1 MIEMVSRFLRQKFD
15 NPVIAVAL
23 AVLALLVAIPA
34 ALSGGR
40 GFSQG
45 SFIAL
50 IVIAA
55 ASVSKDAST
64 GALQM
69 ILVRPISRTDYLY
82 GRYLGILAT
91 YGTFLGISAFLTV
104 LFCGGLLPALGIRAE
119 PLSWEALSL
128 GVAGAFLSAILFSAV
143 LLFFSTFLP
152 GYGDLVG
159 YFLLTVALGV
169 LASLGEVLR
178 KPALTRVFQTVKENV
193 LPEPDWSAVL
203 TGSSSGIAAT
213 GRWALA
219 VVVFLIAA
227 ALVFRRRE
235 FAYGQD

>member
-1 MIEMVSRFLRQKFD
+1 MTEMARRFLRQKFD

-23 AVLALLVAIPA
+23 AALALLVALPA
-34 ALSGGR
+34 ALAGGP
-40 GFSQG
+40 GFQQTP
-45 SFIAL
+45 FLAL

-55 ASVSKDAST
+55 ASVSKDAAT

-82 GRYLGILAT
+82 GRYLGILAA
-91 YGTFLGISAFLTV
+91 YGIFLAVCALLTV
-104 LFCGGLLPALGIRAE
+104 LFSVALMPALKIRAE
-119 PLSWEALSL
+119 PLSWEALAL
-128 GVAGAFLSAILFSAV
+128 GAAGAFLSAVLFSAV

-159 YFLLTVALGV
+159 YFLLSVALGV
-169 LASLGEVLR
+169 LASLGGVLR
-178 KPALTRVFQTVKENV
+178 KPWLTRVFETVKENV
-193 LPEPDWSAVL
+193 LPEPDWGAILMGDRSP
-203 TGSSSGIAAT
+203 GAAT

-219 VVVFLIAA
+219 VVAFLIAA
-227 ALVFRRRE
+227 AVVFRRRE

>member
-1 MIEMVSRFLRQKFD
+1 MIEMVSRFLRQKWD

-23 AVLALLVAIPA
+23 AVLALLVAFPA
-34 ALSGGR
+34 ALAGGR
-40 GFSQG
+40 GFLQTP
-45 SFIAL
+45 FVAL

-69 ILVRPISRTDYLY
+69 ILVRPISRTEYLY
-82 GRYLGILAT
+82 GRYCGILAT
-91 YGTFLGISAFLTV
+91 YGIFLAACAVLTV
-104 LFCGGLLPALGIRAE
+104 VFALALVPAMRIRAQ
-119 PLSWEALSL
+119 PLSWEALSI
-128 GVAGAFLSAILFSAV
+128 GVAGAFLSALLFSAV

-159 YFLLTVALGV
+159 YFLLSVALGV
-169 LASLGEVLR
+169 LASLGEALK
-178 KPALTRVFQTVKENV
+178 KPWLTRVFQTAKENV

-203 TGSSSGIAAT
+203 TGSQPPGAAI